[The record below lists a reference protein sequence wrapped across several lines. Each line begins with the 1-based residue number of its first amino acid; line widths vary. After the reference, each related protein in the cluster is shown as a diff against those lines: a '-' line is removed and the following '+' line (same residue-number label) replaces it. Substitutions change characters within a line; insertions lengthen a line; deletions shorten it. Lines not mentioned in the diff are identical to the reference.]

1 MKSPHSQPNPA
12 WTIVLTACLQSF
24 ILSAVPGLQAY
35 AATGMSAPVQPFDDP
50 TWKALIGLGCWS
62 TPVCTPWSG
71 ANAPDN
77 RNPPI
82 ILGLPEL
89 SSRAAPTL

>member
-50 TWKALIGLGCWS
+50 TWKALIGLALL
-62 TPVCTPWSG
+62 V
-71 ANAPDN
+71 NACLYALVW
-77 RNPPI
+77 RK
-82 ILGLPEL
+82 
-89 SSRAAPTL
+89 RAQ